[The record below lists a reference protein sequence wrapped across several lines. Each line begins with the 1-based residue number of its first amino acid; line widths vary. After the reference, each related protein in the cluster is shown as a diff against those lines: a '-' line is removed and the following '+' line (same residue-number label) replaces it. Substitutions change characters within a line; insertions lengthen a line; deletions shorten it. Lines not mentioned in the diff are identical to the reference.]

1 MSMRCKFTVNS
12 ITRTLQNSYPH
23 KDANGR
29 PDYSQPDPQE
39 MWTVK
44 MSPVYGNNDP
54 NHENSKFWAASPSGL
69 FELGT
74 VNKAAVD
81 SLVLGGEVYI
91 DIFNAQ

>member
-12 ITRTLQNSYPH
+12 ITRTLQHTYPH
-23 KDANGR
+23 KKADGST
-29 PDYSQPDPQE
+29 DYGKTEPHE

-54 NHENSKFWAASPSGL
+54 NHENSKFWAASPSGS

-74 VNKAAVD
+74 VNKAAVE
-81 SLVLGGEVYI
+81 SLTLGGEVYI
-91 DIFNAQ
+91 DIFNAK